1 MTVSTEIKQRGT
13 YLGYFIVGEK
23 LVNGKDGLRSH
34 QALLFTEAPGMKR
47 RDYIAMG
54 DIVYGMYVFEHV
66 LQKIGKAGGK
76 KGWVGRVDTYASDP
90 ANEKTNAKILR
101 AMEEEFEPGTKIEVY
116 GFSVPRAQSEY
127 FCPITNETLH
137 FEVPQHGN
145 EEEHLTTRALEE
157 GEDLKKF
164 STQLK

>member
-23 LVNGKDGLRSH
+23 VVNGKNGERSH

-54 DIVYGMYVFEHV
+54 DIVYGMYVFKHV

-76 KGWVGRVDTYASDP
+76 NGWAGRVGTYASDP
-90 ANEKTNAKILR
+90 AKEPTNAKILR
-101 AMEEEFEPGTKIEVY
+101 VMEEEFEPGTKIEVY
-116 GFSVPRAQSEY
+116 GFSVPKAQSEY

-137 FEVPQHGN
+137 FEVEQHGN
-145 EEEHLTTRALEE
+145 VEEHLTARALEE
-157 GEDLKKF
+157 GEDLKF
-164 STQLK
+164 CTQLK

>member
-54 DIVYGMYVFEHV
+54 DIVYGMYVAES
-66 LQKIGKAGGK
+66 LKKIGMGSIPIIMAGI
-76 KGWVGRVDTYASDP
+76 V
-90 ANEKTNAKILR
+90 
-101 AMEEEFEPGTKIEVY
+101 
-116 GFSVPRAQSEY
+116 
-127 FCPITNETLH
+127 TL
-137 FEVPQHGN
+137 
-145 EEEHLTTRALEE
+145 L
-157 GEDLKKF
+157 
-164 STQLK
+164 S